1 MKLLSLRLTTLKSKL
16 YAIVFASIVVRV
28 IGFFLLPNQPTV
40 ALAPDEGGYAEIGR
54 LVASGEPTASFGGL
68 YKISRS
74 LILPAS
80 LLNKVGIEPLSSV
93 RIIASMYGFFTLVL
107 VAKIILKTIDSNE
120 IREINSKESSAIVAL
135 FAIFAVLPS
144 HFLWSVLG
152 LRESPMEFWVMS
164 ALASIYWVFYIQKQ
178 LSLQI
183 VLWLVVSIVLIFN
196 SRPQVGWVLGVTL
209 LIVLLFKAGNR
220 IAIVLIPVTLIA
232 LGLGYASVSLSLQKQ
247 DVFMLVATDGTATD
261 GTATDGTAT
270 DGTATDGTAT
280 DGTATDGTATDG
292 TATDGTACKY
302 SNGKIIVQKVEYI
315 CKKTGKRK
323 SIIGLQNPAE
333 VVFEQTQAI
342 PLHHELN
349 QVDAASMI
357 QTLSCPNSGETKF
370 DKNFCMLWR
379 APYMSATFLFRP
391 IIEIDVTSRSS
402 FLAALE
408 NILWTGAFIFII
420 TMLIKKRRLALLGPI
435 TPSLI
440 FFGLYSVGAGSYEGN
455 MGTAFRHKSLILWVV
470 LLLVAS
476 AILAKKTP
484 THRNET
490 SGNAV

>member
-1 MKLLSLRLTTLKSKL
+1 MKLLSLWLTTFKSKL
-16 YAIVFASIVVRV
+16 YAIVLVSLVVRV

-40 ALAPDEGGYAEIGR
+40 ALAPDEGGYAEIGK
-54 LVASGEPTASFGGL
+54 LVTSGQPTTSYGGL

-74 LILPAS
+74 LVLPAS
-80 LLNKVGIEPLSSV
+80 LLNKIGIEPLSSV
-93 RIIASMYGFFTLVL
+93 RIIASVYGFCTLLL
-107 VAKIILKTIDSNE
+107 VVKIILKTIDINE
-120 IREINSKESSAIVAL
+120 VREIDFKKSSAIVAL
-135 FAIFAVLPS
+135 FAIFAFLPS
-144 HFLWSVLG
+144 HLLWSMLG

-209 LIVLLFKAGNR
+209 LIILLFKVRNR

-261 GTATDGTAT
+261 GTA
-270 DGTATDGTAT
+270 
-280 DGTATDGTATDG
+280 
-292 TATDGTACKY
+292 CKD
-302 SNGKIIVQKVEYI
+302 SNEKIIVQKVEYI
-315 CKKTGKRK
+315 CKKTGEKK

-333 VVFEQTQAI
+333 VVFEQTQGI
-342 PLHHELN
+342 PLHHDLN

-391 IIEIDVTSRSS
+391 AIEIDVTSRSS

-470 LLLVAS
+470 LLLLAS

-484 THRNET
+484 THRNES

>member
-16 YAIVFASIVVRV
+16 YVIVLVSLVVRV

-40 ALAPDEGGYAEIGR
+40 ALAPDEGGYAEIGK
-54 LVASGEPTASFGGL
+54 LVANGEPTTSWGGL

-93 RIIASMYGFFTLVL
+93 RIIASIYGFFTLVL

-120 IREINSKESSAIVAL
+120 IREIDLKKSSAIVAL
-135 FAIFAVLPS
+135 FAVFAFLPS
-144 HFLWSVLG
+144 HLLWSMLG

-164 ALASIYWVFYIQKQ
+164 ALASIYWVFYIQKR

-196 SRPQVGWVLGVTL
+196 SRPQVGWVLGVTF
-209 LIVLLFKAGNR
+209 LIVLLFKFRDR

-232 LGLGYASVSLSLQKQ
+232 LGLGYASVALSLQTQ
-247 DVFMLVATDGTATD
+247 DVFILVATDGTATD

-270 DGTATDGTAT
+270 DGTA
-280 DGTATDGTATDG
+280 
-292 TATDGTACKY
+292 CKD
-302 SNGKIIVQKVEYI
+302 SNEIVIVQKTEYI
-315 CKKTGKRK
+315 CKKTREKK

-333 VVFEQTQAI
+333 VVLEQTQAI

-349 QVDAASMI
+349 QLDAASMI

-379 APYMSATFLFRP
+379 APYMAATFLFRP
-391 IIEIDVTSRSS
+391 LIGVDVTSTSS
-402 FLAALE
+402 LFAALE
-408 NILWTGAFIFII
+408 NIAWLGTFIFII

-484 THRNET
+484 THRNEPAKK
-490 SGNAV
+490 AV

>member
-1 MKLLSLRLTTLKSKL
+1 M
-16 YAIVFASIVVRV
+16 RV

-40 ALAPDEGGYAEIGR
+40 ALAPDEGGYAEIGK
-54 LVASGEPTASFGGL
+54 LVANGEPTTSWGGL

-93 RIIASMYGFFTLVL
+93 RIIASIYGFFTLVL

-120 IREINSKESSAIVAL
+120 IREIDLKKSSAIVAL
-135 FAIFAVLPS
+135 FAVFAFLPS
-144 HFLWSVLG
+144 HLLWSMLG

-164 ALASIYWVFYIQKQ
+164 ALASIYWVFYIQKR

-196 SRPQVGWVLGVTL
+196 SRPQVGWVLGVTF
-209 LIVLLFKAGNR
+209 LIVLLFKFRDR

-232 LGLGYASVSLSLQKQ
+232 LGLGYASVALSLQTQ
-247 DVFMLVATDGTATD
+247 DVFILVATDGTATD

-270 DGTATDGTAT
+270 DGTA
-280 DGTATDGTATDG
+280 
-292 TATDGTACKY
+292 CKD
-302 SNGKIIVQKVEYI
+302 SNEIVIVQKTEYI
-315 CKKTGKRK
+315 CKKTREKK

-333 VVFEQTQAI
+333 VVLEQTQAI
-342 PLHHELN
+342 PGHHELN

-357 QTLSCPNSGETKF
+357 QTLGCPNSGETKF

-379 APYMSATFLFRP
+379 APYMAATFLFRP
-391 IIEIDVTSRSS
+391 LIGVDVTSTSS
-402 FLAALE
+402 LFAALE
-408 NILWTGAFIFII
+408 NIAWLGAFIFII

-484 THRNET
+484 THRNEPAKK
-490 SGNAV
+490 AV

>member
-1 MKLLSLRLTTLKSKL
+1 M
-16 YAIVFASIVVRV
+16 RV

-40 ALAPDEGGYAEIGR
+40 ALAPDEGGYAEIGK
-54 LVASGEPTASFGGL
+54 LIASGEPTTSWGGL

-93 RIIASMYGFFTLVL
+93 RIIASIYGFFTLVL
-107 VAKIILKTIDSNE
+107 AAKIILKTIDSNE
-120 IREINSKESSAIVAL
+120 IREIDLKKSSAIVAL
-135 FAIFAVLPS
+135 FAVFAFLPS
-144 HFLWSVLG
+144 HLLWSMLG

-164 ALASIYWVFYIQKQ
+164 ALASIYWVFYIQKR

-196 SRPQVGWVLGVTL
+196 SRPQVGWVLGVTF
-209 LIVLLFKAGNR
+209 LIVLLFKFRDR

-232 LGLGYASVSLSLQKQ
+232 LGLGYASVALSLQTQ
-247 DVFMLVATDGTATD
+247 DVFILVATDGTATD
-261 GTATDGTAT
+261 GTA
-270 DGTATDGTAT
+270 
-280 DGTATDGTATDG
+280 
-292 TATDGTACKY
+292 CKD
-302 SNGKIIVQKVEYI
+302 SNEIVIVQKTEYI
-315 CKKTGKRK
+315 CKKTREKK

-333 VVFEQTQAI
+333 VVLEQTQAI
-342 PLHHELN
+342 PGHHELN

-379 APYMSATFLFRP
+379 APYMAATFLFRP
-391 IIEIDVTSRSS
+391 LIGVDVTSTSS
-402 FLAALE
+402 LFAALE
-408 NILWTGAFIFII
+408 NIAWLGAFIFIVV
-420 TMLIKKRRLALLGPI
+420 MLIRKRRLAFFGPI

-440 FFGLYSVGAGSYEGN
+440 FFGLYTVGAGSYEGN

-484 THRNET
+484 THRNE
-490 SGNAV
+490 SA

>member
-40 ALAPDEGGYAEIGR
+40 ALAPDEGGYAEIGK
-54 LVASGEPTASFGGL
+54 LVANGEPTTSWGGL

-93 RIIASMYGFFTLVL
+93 RIIASIYGFFTLVL

-120 IREINSKESSAIVAL
+120 IREIDVKKSSAIVAL
-135 FAIFAVLPS
+135 FAVFAFLPS
-144 HFLWSVLG
+144 HLLWSMLG

-164 ALASIYWVFYIQKQ
+164 ALASIYWVFYIQKR

-196 SRPQVGWVLGVTL
+196 SRPQVGWVLGVTF
-209 LIVLLFKAGNR
+209 LIVLLFKFRDR

-232 LGLGYASVSLSLQKQ
+232 LGLGYASVALSLQTQ
-247 DVFMLVATDGTATD
+247 DVFILVAIDETAIDETATNE
-261 GTATDGTAT
+261 
-270 DGTATDGTAT
+270 
-280 DGTATDGTATDG
+280 
-292 TATDGTACKY
+292 TATDGTACKD
-302 SNGKIIVQKVEYI
+302 SNEIVIVQKTEYI
-315 CKKTGKRK
+315 CKKTREKK

-333 VVFEQTQAI
+333 VVLEQTQAI
-342 PLHHELN
+342 PGHHELN

-357 QTLSCPNSGETKF
+357 QTLGCPNSGETKF

-379 APYMSATFLFRP
+379 APYMAATFLFRP
-391 IIEIDVTSRSS
+391 LIGVDVTSTSS
-402 FLAALE
+402 LFAALE
-408 NILWTGAFIFII
+408 NIAWLGAFIFII

-484 THRNET
+484 THRNEPAKK
-490 SGNAV
+490 AV

>member
-54 LVASGEPTASFGGL
+54 LVANGEPTTSWGGL

-93 RIIASMYGFFTLVL
+93 RIIASIYGFFTLVL

-120 IREINSKESSAIVAL
+120 IREIDVKKSSAIVAL
-135 FAIFAVLPS
+135 FAVFAFLPS
-144 HFLWSVLG
+144 HLLWSMLG

-164 ALASIYWVFYIQKQ
+164 ALASIYWVFYIQKR

-196 SRPQVGWVLGVTL
+196 SRPQVGWVLGVTF
-209 LIVLLFKAGNR
+209 LIVLLFKFRDR

-232 LGLGYASVSLSLQKQ
+232 LGLGYASVALSLQTQ
-247 DVFMLVATDGTATD
+247 DVFILVAIDETAIDETATNE
-261 GTATDGTAT
+261 
-270 DGTATDGTAT
+270 
-280 DGTATDGTATDG
+280 
-292 TATDGTACKY
+292 TATDGTACKD
-302 SNGKIIVQKVEYI
+302 SNEIVIVQKTEYI
-315 CKKTGKRK
+315 CKKTREKK

-333 VVFEQTQAI
+333 VVLEQTQAI
-342 PLHHELN
+342 PGHHELN

-357 QTLSCPNSGETKF
+357 QTLGCPNSGETKF

-379 APYMSATFLFRP
+379 APYMAATFLFRP
-391 IIEIDVTSRSS
+391 LIGVDVTSTSS
-402 FLAALE
+402 LIAALE
-408 NILWTGAFIFII
+408 NIAWLGAFIFII

-484 THRNET
+484 THRNEP
-490 SGNAV
+490 SQNAV

>member
-1 MKLLSLRLTTLKSKL
+1 M
-16 YAIVFASIVVRV
+16 RV

-40 ALAPDEGGYAEIGR
+40 ALAPDEGGYAEIGK
-54 LVASGEPTASFGGL
+54 LVANGEPTTSWGGL

-93 RIIASMYGFFTLVL
+93 RIIASIYGFFTLVL

-120 IREINSKESSAIVAL
+120 IREIDLKKSSAIVAL
-135 FAIFAVLPS
+135 FAVFAFLPS
-144 HFLWSVLG
+144 HLLWSMLG

-164 ALASIYWVFYIQKQ
+164 ALASIYWVFYIQKR

-196 SRPQVGWVLGVTL
+196 SRPQVGWVLGVTF
-209 LIVLLFKAGNR
+209 LIVLLFKFRDR

-232 LGLGYASVSLSLQKQ
+232 LGLGYASVALSLQTQ
-247 DVFMLVATDGTATD
+247 DVFILVAIDETAIDETATNE
-261 GTATDGTAT
+261 
-270 DGTATDGTAT
+270 
-280 DGTATDGTATDG
+280 
-292 TATDGTACKY
+292 TATDGTACKD
-302 SNGKIIVQKVEYI
+302 SNEIVIVQKTEYI
-315 CKKTGKRK
+315 CKKTREKK

-333 VVFEQTQAI
+333 VVLEQTQAI
-342 PLHHELN
+342 PGHHELN

-357 QTLSCPNSGETKF
+357 QTLGCPNSGETKF

-379 APYMSATFLFRP
+379 APYMAATFLFRP
-391 IIEIDVTSRSS
+391 LIGVDVTSTSS
-402 FLAALE
+402 LFAALE
-408 NILWTGAFIFII
+408 NIAWLGAFIFII

-484 THRNET
+484 THRNEPAKK
-490 SGNAV
+490 AV

>member
-1 MKLLSLRLTTLKSKL
+1 M
-16 YAIVFASIVVRV
+16 RV

-54 LVASGEPTASFGGL
+54 LVASGEPTTSWGGL

-93 RIIASMYGFFTLVL
+93 RITASIYGFFTLVL

-120 IREINSKESSAIVAL
+120 IREIDLKKSSAIVAL
-135 FAIFAVLPS
+135 FAIFAFLPS
-144 HFLWSVLG
+144 HLLWSMLG

-164 ALASIYWVFYIQKQ
+164 ALASIYWVFYIQKR

-196 SRPQVGWVLGVTL
+196 SRPQVGWVLGVTF
-209 LIVLLFKAGNR
+209 LIVLLFKFRDR

-232 LGLGYASVSLSLQKQ
+232 LGLGYASVALSLQTQ

-270 DGTATDGTAT
+270 DGTA
-280 DGTATDGTATDG
+280 
-292 TATDGTACKY
+292 CKD
-302 SNGKIIVQKVEYI
+302 SNEIIIVEKAEYI
-315 CKKTGKRK
+315 CKKTREKK

-333 VVFEQTQAI
+333 VVLEQTEAI

-349 QVDAASMI
+349 QLDAASMI

-379 APYMSATFLFRP
+379 APYMAATFLFRP
-391 IIEIDVTSRSS
+391 LIGVDVTSTSS
-402 FLAALE
+402 LFAALE
-408 NILWTGAFIFII
+408 NIAWLGTFIFII

-484 THRNET
+484 THRNEP
-490 SGNAV
+490 SQNAV

>member
-54 LVASGEPTASFGGL
+54 LVASGEPTTSWGGL

-93 RIIASMYGFFTLVL
+93 RITASIYGFFTLVL

-120 IREINSKESSAIVAL
+120 IREIDLKKSSAIVAL
-135 FAIFAVLPS
+135 FAIFAFLPS
-144 HFLWSVLG
+144 HLLWSMLG

-164 ALASIYWVFYIQKQ
+164 ALASIYWVFYIQKR

-196 SRPQVGWVLGVTL
+196 SRPQVGWVLGVTF
-209 LIVLLFKAGNR
+209 LIVLLFKVRDR

-232 LGLGYASVSLSLQKQ
+232 LGLGYASVALSLQTQ
-247 DVFMLVATDGTATD
+247 DVYQAITVVPAPTSSTTPPTELEITVALTCTKDGQE
-261 GTATDGTAT
+261 
-270 DGTATDGTAT
+270 
-280 DGTATDGTATDG
+280 
-292 TATDGTACKY
+292 
-302 SNGKIIVQKVEYI
+302 IILESFRYR
-315 CKKTGKRK
+315 CLKTNEKK

-333 VVFEQTQAI
+333 VVLEQTQAI

-349 QVDAASMI
+349 QLDAASMI
-357 QTLSCPNSGETKF
+357 QTLGCPNSGETKF

-379 APYMSATFLFRP
+379 APYMAATFLFRP
-391 IIEIDVTSRSS
+391 LIGVDVTSTSS
-402 FLAALE
+402 LFAALE
-408 NILWTGAFIFII
+408 NIAWLGAFIFIVV
-420 TMLIKKRRLALLGPI
+420 MLIRKRRLAFFGPI

-484 THRNET
+484 THRNEPAKK
-490 SGNAV
+490 AV

>member
-120 IREINSKESSAIVAL
+120 IREINSKKSSAIVAL

-247 DVFMLVATDGTATD
+247 DVFMLV
-261 GTATDGTAT
+261 
-270 DGTATDGTAT
+270 
-280 DGTATDGTATDG
+280 ATDG

-420 TMLIKKRRLALLGPI
+420 TMLIKKRRLAFLGPI